1 MVTIDK
7 DVSVSVH
14 NRPAKMPEVGKDY
27 VITHRKLGNGHWQ
40 FVRMINVFDYNMDKR
55 IFMFVRFVDNKKEA
69 VYFKLD
75 ENSYEWKRHGDEVDP
90 VQLQMTSYWFY
101 EVQHVFPKPS

>member
-1 MVTIDK
+1 
-7 DVSVSVH
+7 
-14 NRPAKMPEVGKDY
+14 
-27 VITHRKLGNGHWQ
+27 
-40 FVRMINVFDYNMDKR
+40 
-55 IFMFVRFVDNKKEA
+55 MFVRFVDNKKEA